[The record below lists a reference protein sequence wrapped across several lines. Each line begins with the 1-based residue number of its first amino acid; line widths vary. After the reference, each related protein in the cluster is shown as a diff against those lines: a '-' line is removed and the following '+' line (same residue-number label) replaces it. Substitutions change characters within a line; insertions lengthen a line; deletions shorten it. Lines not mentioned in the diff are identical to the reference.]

1 MENKIIL
8 SIQHNNATRMAYFLN
23 RVEADLVEAPFEW
36 RSWKK
41 SDCICDGCRF
51 ISTDAQQTVKITI
64 VFCDSYHEANTIAKE
79 NKLPYL
85 PTAKWSVNGDVLY
98 LVESEDAGKVS
109 EILGLF
115 AGEE

>member
-41 SDCICDGCRF
+41 SEYIQDGCRF
-51 ISTDAQQTVKITI
+51 VSVDLKEPLTISIL
-64 VFCDSYHEANTIAKE
+64 FCNSYHEACDIAKA
-79 NKLPYL
+79 NALPSVS
-85 PTAKWSVNGDVLY
+85 TAKWSVNGDVMY
-98 LVESEDAGKVS
+98 FVESKDDDKVS
-109 EILGLF
+109 EVLSLF